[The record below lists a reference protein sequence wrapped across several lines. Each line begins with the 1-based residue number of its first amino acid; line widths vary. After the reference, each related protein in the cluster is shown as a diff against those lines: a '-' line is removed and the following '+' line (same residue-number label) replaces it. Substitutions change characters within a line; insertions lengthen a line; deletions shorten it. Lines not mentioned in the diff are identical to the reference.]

1 MKFYIEEV
9 LVYFP
14 YQYIYPEQY
23 DYMCHLKRSLD
34 AKGPCVLEMP
44 SGTGKTGNSVL
55 YICIDINQLS
65 IEYDVHIAI
74 ATGTSACGWL
84 GSVASV
90 SLLSLIT
97 SYQLV
102 HPEVGKLVYCSRTV
116 SEIEKVMQELKVCRF
131 FFCHL
136 PVSLFSLTGA
146 PRQVVIDTISNL
158 VCRKGIVAYR
168 ETNWGPPADGKG
180 CNSSASAT
188 FGDDASKKKHTA
200 PTITISA
207 PPKFL
212 ALCLSSR
219 RNLCIHERVSEVV

>member
-44 SGTGKTGNSVL
+44 SGTGKTGTFRIFVPLNWSRA
-55 YICIDINQLS
+55 LS
-65 IEYDVHIAI
+65 IFV
-74 ATGTSACGWL
+74 
-84 GSVASV
+84 VAAKICTKFAMPNNVVLV

-116 SEIEKVMQELKVCRF
+116 SEIEKVMQELKVCETDSETTVN
-131 FFCHL
+131 H
-136 PVSLFSLTGA
+136 LFS
-146 PRQVVIDTISNL
+146 
-158 VCRKGIVAYR
+158 
-168 ETNWGPPADGKG
+168 
-180 CNSSASAT
+180 
-188 FGDDASKKKHTA
+188 
-200 PTITISA
+200 ISA
-207 PPKFL
+207 PIVPLQAHRSFKKSIKGDCRIPRDQL
-212 ALCLSSR
+212 GPTR
-219 RNLCIHERVSEVV
+219 GRQGV